1 MGSTPTISTI
11 WRVSIIGNA
20 AVLKTADTERYS
32 RFESLALRQ
41 KLNTVD
47 VNIGGENKRN
57 IAKDSPPLGQ
67 MSLDRRMRTAPM
79 AEGSLRYPLLI
90 RND

>member
-32 RFESLALRQ
+32 GFESLALRQ
-41 KLNTVD
+41 KMNTVD
-47 VNIGGENKRN
+47 VNIGGEKTRE
-57 IAKDSPPLGQ
+57 I
-67 MSLDRRMRTAPM
+67 
-79 AEGSLRYPLLI
+79 
-90 RND
+90 